1 MEMVK
6 FQVSGSVEVAQ
17 MLLLGVHPAPPS
29 AGDLDAGSQLLP
41 GGGGGEGFGEPR
53 SLLLWGGGG
62 ALGLP
67 GGGGGSA
74 FGPRRRVPGWGGG
87 GVRFSLTWRL
97 RAGLST
103 WV

>member
-1 MEMVK
+1 MVK

-41 GGGGGEGFGEPR
+41 GGGGGESFGEPR
-53 SLLLWGGGG
+53 SLLL
-62 ALGLP
+62 
-67 GGGGGSA
+67 
-74 FGPRRRVPGWGGG
+74 WGGG